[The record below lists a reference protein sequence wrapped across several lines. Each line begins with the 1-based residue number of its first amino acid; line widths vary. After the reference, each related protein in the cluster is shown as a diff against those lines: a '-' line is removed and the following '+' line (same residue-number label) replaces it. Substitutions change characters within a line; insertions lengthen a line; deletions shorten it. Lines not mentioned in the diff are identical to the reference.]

1 MRREV
6 HADHEVERWLNFV
19 CPRGDSWIVKGERW
33 QRASTGWVRYEE
45 RTDERESRTPAME
58 IDADAYGQAIRHR
71 PTQADVDHAFRGLK
85 PTVVLDPLTGA
96 ERRDYEV
103 PLKNSDGTLNRYGK
117 AAVEMTEGP
126 AKKEREFWD
135 AHAAQNNTELVETPR
150 GDELRVLPSVAEE
163 MARKGKVRHKPRSR
177 RKGRR

>member
-1 MRREV
+1 M
-6 HADHEVERWLNFV
+6 
-19 CPRGDSWIVKGERW
+19 
-33 QRASTGWVRYEE
+33 E

-135 AHAAQNNTELVETPR
+135 GHAAQSNTELVETPR
-150 GDELRVLPSVAEE
+150 GDEFVLERAPILSVRCMPHSCRKRRTMLRPL
-163 MARKGKVRHKPRSR
+163 
-177 RKGRR
+177 